1 MEILELGISGSRSR
15 QANGLDVNKNQK
27 VNEPVSGRVRHAAEE
42 LLSLLFK
49 GFFKFKPKS
58 FFYKVDPKKF
68 FFVGKF
74 LIPKKRLKF

>member
-49 GFFKFKPKS
+49 GIFQ
-58 FFYKVDPKKF
+58 
-68 FFVGKF
+68 
-74 LIPKKRLKF
+74 